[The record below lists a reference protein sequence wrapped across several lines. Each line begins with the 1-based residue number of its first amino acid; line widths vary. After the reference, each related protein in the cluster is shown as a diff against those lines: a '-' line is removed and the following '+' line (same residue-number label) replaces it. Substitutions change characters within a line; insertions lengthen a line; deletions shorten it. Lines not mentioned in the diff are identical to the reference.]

1 MILKR
6 SSTIG
11 TRIMDQSQPC
21 MAFGQFGG
29 LVAPIHGRADRMVTS
44 HYSTRVMFITNFCP
58 HYRVKTFELF
68 AQVFGAHFIFFSAGR
83 ERYWDSYHGLR
94 TGDFPHT
101 YLRERR
107 LPFGGRFTPSL
118 VCRLL
123 TDDYDLVVKCIN
135 GRFALPVTYF
145 LTRLR
150 RKPFV
155 LWTGIWHHPQTLF
168 HRFSFPLTRYIYH
181 HADAIVTYGSHVK
194 RYLSQLGVPPEH
206 IFPAYHA
213 TDNAVYR
220 QTASSESLAEIRER
234 LALTDRPV
242 ILYVGRLSPEKGL
255 LNLIAAVARLRKWRP
270 VLVFVGAGEQQPIL
284 EEACRQA
291 GVDARFIGYV
301 RTEQLYQYY
310 ALAYVFVLPSVT
322 TQTFKEPWG
331 LVVNEAMNQGVP
343 VIATDAVGAAAGG
356 LVQHDE
362 TGMVVPERDVDALAA
377 ALRQLLA
384 DPALRARLGQAA
396 QEKVLK
402 WDNTRMVAGFQ
413 AAIAHALERVE

>member
-1 MILKR
+1 
-6 SSTIG
+6 
-11 TRIMDQSQPC
+11 
-21 MAFGQFGG
+21 
-29 LVAPIHGRADRMVTS
+29 
-44 HYSTRVMFITNFCP
+44 
-58 HYRVKTFELF
+58 
-68 AQVFGAHFIFFSAGR
+68 
-83 ERYWDSYHGLR
+83 
-94 TGDFPHT
+94 
-101 YLRERR
+101 
-107 LPFGGRFTPSL
+107 
-118 VCRLL
+118 
-123 TDDYDLVVKCIN
+123 
-135 GRFALPVTYF
+135 
-145 LTRLR
+145 
-150 RKPFV
+150 
-155 LWTGIWHHPQTLF
+155 
-168 HRFSFPLTRYIYH
+168 
-181 HADAIVTYGSHVK
+181 
-194 RYLSQLGVPPEH
+194 VPPEH